1 MRLLK
6 MCISCSTEIK
16 MFFSISNIGQTE
28 QKLSSDFR
36 INIIYTLFS
45 LHYNMVPSDSRFHVN
60 CLLMILYTTI
70 WDCLSWKYKIRTK
83 RECVKSEGQ
92 MYQPKKERTLDY
104 LTISYSMLHF
114 RLHSMHMH
122 LKQLTANSTWE
133 HSIVEDQFKCTVQ
146 IETYNPSVN
155 TPAVT
160 CIL

>member
-1 MRLLK
+1 MKPAGGHLEDLYSLLLQQPETKSKQGTSNRVMRLLK
-6 MCISCSTEIK
+6 MCISCSTEMK

-45 LHYNMVPSDSRFHVN
+45 LHYNMVPSDSRFHDN

-92 MYQPKKERTLDY
+92 MY
-104 LTISYSMLHF
+104 
-114 RLHSMHMH
+114 
-122 LKQLTANSTWE
+122 
-133 HSIVEDQFKCTVQ
+133 
-146 IETYNPSVN
+146 
-155 TPAVT
+155 
-160 CIL
+160 